1 MKWKET
7 TQHENPE
14 PGTHVARC
22 IGLIDMGTQPVSWQG
37 QTKYQRK
44 VLITWELPEHL
55 MSGQYKPEVKGK
67 PFAVSRRFTQ
77 SLAGQSALKAVLESW
92 RGKKFS
98 KDELGSFDPKGI
110 LGKPCLITLIE
121 SEDGAYINID
131 SVAPLPKTMKCPPQV
146 NTPSKY
152 FSLEREEFDG
162 KMLETFSEGMKEKIK
177 ATPEFRAIMVPPEP
191 EENEMPEAASAPS
204 VDDDRE
210 PF

>member
-55 MSGQYKPEVKGK
+55 MNGEFKPECKGK

-77 SLAGQSALKAVLESW
+77 SLAGQSALKATLESW

-98 KDELGSFDPKGI
+98 KEDLSGFDPKSI
-110 LGKPCLITLIE
+110 LGKPCLLTLIE

-146 NTPSKY
+146 NASKY
-152 FSLEREEFDG
+152 FSLELEEFDG
-162 KMLETFSEGMKEKIK
+162 KVLESFSDGLKEKIK
-177 ATPEFRAIMVPPEP
+177 ATPEFRAIMAPPEP
-191 EENEMPEAASAPS
+191 DADEMPEESGDSP
-204 VDDDRE
+204 VDSDRE